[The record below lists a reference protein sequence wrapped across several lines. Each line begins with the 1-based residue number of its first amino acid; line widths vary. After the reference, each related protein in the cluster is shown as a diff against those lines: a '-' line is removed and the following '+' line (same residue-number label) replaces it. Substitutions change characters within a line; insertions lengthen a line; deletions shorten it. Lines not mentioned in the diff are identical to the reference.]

1 MAQDL
6 FGSGPWERLERAAEA
21 VRTIHRILIARTK
34 RDYEGTHGPVGGP
47 YALFT
52 LLAQDPFFAWLQPMT
67 RAIVELEEV
76 LGRKEPPAEPK
87 DVEAA
92 RARLEE
98 LLSTPGAAFAD
109 RYLAL
114 LQSEASLAAEHG
126 RLKSLLA

>member
-6 FGSGPWERLERAAEA
+6 FGTGPRARLERAAEA
-21 VRTIHRILIARTK
+21 LRTIHRILIARTK
-34 RDYEGTHGPVGGP
+34 SDYERTQGPIRGP

-52 LLAQDPFFAWLQPMT
+52 LLAQDPSFAWLQPMT

-76 LGRKEPPAEPK
+76 LGRKDPPVAPK

-92 RARLEE
+92 RRRLEE

-109 RYLAL
+109 RYLEL
-114 LQSEASLAAEHG
+114 LQSEPLLAAEHG
-126 RLKSLLA
+126 RLKSVLA